1 MVIDHRHENMDAFLG
16 YVLDDYTPE
25 AKFGDILFLDTEF
38 TGLDQ
43 DKPDLISVALV
54 DKEGREFY
62 AELPPSHYAVQ
73 CNEWVHFNVL
83 PHLWG
88 GDCVQSVAAIR
99 ARLIAW
105 LAGIQDRAVI
115 VTDCPDADFR
125 LLRWL
130 LPEWPQKLVPAPML
144 FTAWSMGDDEQPQL
158 HARMANYHTPER
170 PAHHALHDANALRI
184 GMLYAIENG
193 WRPC

>member
-1 MVIDHRHENMDAFLG
+1 MMI
-16 YVLDDYTPE
+16 
-25 AKFGDILFLDTEF
+25 FLDTEF

-43 DKPDLISVALV
+43 DKPDLISIALV
-54 DKEGREFY
+54 DKAGREFY

-88 GDCVQSVAAIR
+88 GDYVQSVAAIR
-99 ARLIAW
+99 DRLTAW
-105 LAGIQDRAVI
+105 IAGIADRVVI

-130 LPEWPQKLVPAPML
+130 LPEWPQNVAPAPML
-144 FTAWSMGDDEQPQL
+144 FTAWSMGDNEQPQL
-158 HARMANYHTPER
+158 HTLMANYHTPER

-184 GMLYAIENG
+184 GMLYALENG
-193 WRPC
+193 WQP

>member
-1 MVIDHRHENMDAFLG
+1 M
-16 YVLDDYTPE
+16 
-25 AKFGDILFLDTEF
+25 ILFLDTEF

-43 DKPDLISVALV
+43 DKPDLISIALV
-54 DKEGREFY
+54 DEAGREFY

-88 GDCVQSVAAIR
+88 GDHVQSVTDTR
-99 ARLIAW
+99 DRLVAWIAS
-105 LAGIQDRAVI
+105 IQDRAVI

-130 LPEWPQKLVPAPML
+130 LSEWPENLAPTPML
-144 FTAWSMGDDEQPQL
+144 FTAWSMGDDEQPEL
-158 HARMANYHTPER
+158 HARMAIYHTPER
-170 PAHHALHDANALRI
+170 PAHHALHDANSLRI
-184 GMLYAIENG
+184 GVLSALDHG
-193 WRPC
+193 WQP